1 MIKIA
6 FCGFYK
12 HFDPYVQ
19 PISKIILDNYD
30 TEICDLSHAD
40 YVLYSVF
47 DEKHW
52 FAPDTSIKIF
62 YTGENIT
69 PDFNACDYAIGFD
82 YISLGDRYL
91 RYPLYYTYS
100 DITELM
106 ENKHR
111 QAFNGIRSTK
121 EQFCSITISNDK
133 RAPIFKTLYSKLS
146 EYKQVDSGGQ
156 WMNNIGGKVK
166 DKFSFDKKHKFSIVC
181 ENSASPGYTTEKLI
195 QAFAANCIP
204 IYWGDPEVGK
214 VFNTKAFINVP
225 DYASV
230 EEVAELVKKIDTND
244 ALYEEMLKQPA
255 LVNDCFC
262 KEKQVQQLQM
272 FLNSIFLQPKE
283 LVMRRN
289 RIFWGRKYIEMRQ
302 IQAKRAESCIYAS
315 YWKEKVK
322 TLFSTLKKK

>member
-12 HFDPYVQ
+12 HFDPHIL
-19 PISKIILDNYD
+19 PISKMILDNYD
-30 TEICDLSHAD
+30 CEICDLAQAD

-82 YISLGDRYL
+82 YISLGDRYI

-100 DITELM
+100 NITDLM
-106 ENKHR
+106 ENKH
-111 QAFNGIRSTK
+111 QISINEIRGKK
-121 EQFCSITISNDK
+121 EQFCSITVSNDK
-133 RAPIFKTLYSKLS
+133 RNPIFRILYEELSK
-146 EYKQVDSGGQ
+146 YKQVDSGGQ
-156 WMNNIGGKVK
+156 WMNNIGGRVE
-166 DKFSFDKKHKFSIVC
+166 DKFAFDRSHKFSIVC
-181 ENSASPGYTTEKLI
+181 ENSASPGYTTEKLV

-204 IYWGDPEVGK
+204 IYWGDPDVGK

-230 EEVAELVKKIDTND
+230 GEVVEHVKKIDSDDT
-244 ALYEEMLKQPA
+244 LYEEMLRQPA
-255 LVNDCFC
+255 LVDDCFC
-262 KEKQVQQLQM
+262 KENQVKQLKM
-272 FLNSIFLQPKE
+272 FLDNIFLQPKE
-283 LVMRRN
+283 LAMRRN
-289 RIFWGRKYIEMRQ
+289 RIFWGRKYIKMRQ
-302 IQAKRAESCIYAS
+302 TQVKRSESCIYAS
-315 YWKEKVK
+315 YWKEKAK
-322 TLFSTLKKK
+322 ILLTTLKR